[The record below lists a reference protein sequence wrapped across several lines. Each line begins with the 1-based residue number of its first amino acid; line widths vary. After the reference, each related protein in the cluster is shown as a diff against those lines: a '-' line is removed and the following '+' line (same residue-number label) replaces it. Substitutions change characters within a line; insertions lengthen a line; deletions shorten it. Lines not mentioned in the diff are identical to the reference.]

1 MVFGHYLL
9 KYNLMKMGFNWR
21 DIDDLHPKEVRM
33 ITALYGAMSAKEQ
46 GFG

>member
-1 MVFGHYLL
+1 
-9 KYNLMKMGFNWR
+9 MKMGFNWR